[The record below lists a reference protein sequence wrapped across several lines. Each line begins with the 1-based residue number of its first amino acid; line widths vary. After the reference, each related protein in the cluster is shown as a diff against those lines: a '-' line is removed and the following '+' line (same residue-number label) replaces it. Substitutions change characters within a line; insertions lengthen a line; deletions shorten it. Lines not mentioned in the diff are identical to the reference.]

1 MSPILFLSWLGVA
14 SAGTITDSTKATITA
29 DSPKRI
35 VTVAGNVSETV
46 FALGLG
52 GSVVGVDATS
62 LYPEAVHRL
71 PKVGYYRDINAEGI
85 LALSP
90 DLIIATDTAGPPN
103 VIAQIRGSGVP
114 IAILDSD
121 QSFDGAQKRITQI
134 AKLLDRT
141 SEGEALTQAMQAEI
155 DTMVK
160 PEKAPTVMFI
170 YARGAGTQNVSGTD
184 TAANAMIELAGGK
197 NAVTDY
203 TGYKPMNA
211 EAMIQANPDY
221 ILFTKRGLQSIG
233 GVDAASKLSGVA
245 QTNAGKNKKIIA
257 VDDLVLLGF
266 GPRTSQGAIE
276 LSKAISE

>member
-1 MSPILFLSWLGVA
+1 MSPIMVLGLLSVA
-14 SAGTITDSTKATITA
+14 SAGTITDSTDATITA
-29 DSPKRI
+29 DAPKRI

-52 GSVVGVDATS
+52 DSVVGVDATS

-103 VIAQIRGSGVP
+103 VIEQIRGSGVP
-114 IAILDSD
+114 IAILDSE
-121 QSFDGAQKRITQI
+121 QSFDGAQKRISQI

-160 PEKAPTVMFI
+160 PTKAPTVMFI
-170 YARGAGTQNVSGTD
+170 YARGGGSQNVSGTD

-233 GVDAASKLSGVA
+233 GVEAASKLSGVA
-245 QTNAGKNKKIIA
+245 QTSAGKNKNIIA
-257 VDDLVLLGF
+257 VDDLLLLGF

-276 LSKAISE
+276 LAKALSE